1 MDMISATLSFYYLH
15 NSLYFNRP
23 PPPQILAMV
32 RRMSPYSEIVV
43 DQGVV
48 LPSIEMNPTFPADDD
63 LKGLI
68 YQFPRAFMVHHIAS
82 QAMSLIRCDSP
93 SLQNSEV
100 TDATDA
106 TSTSSWPSMETFAAH
121 LVSGMSI
128 SRATLVVSSIY
139 MDRLRTALSVNARGT
154 ASTPYRILLA
164 SLIVSHKCHHDVRI
178 KNKAWL
184 KCTRGSGYV
193 GFGFTLREVNS
204 MEREL
209 LSSLDYNT
217 LIGKQ
222 DIVNFL
228 LPFLKAKETNVE
240 IKASNIHKNLIPLV
254 QRSEGHLPR
263 RLGNDL
269 NDVFIAATTLQMLSR
284 QHQGG
289 IHRAASSLQSTASSS
304 PLQTLSLPT
313 PLGTNSDKVRPSQR
327 LSKIRGRIPFTS
339 GKSSKGKEIVRKR
352 QYEVD
357 SIAEKEGLSA
367 GQLKSGKNIEY
378 LTRATCE

>member
-1 MDMISATLSFYYLH
+1 
-15 NSLYFNRP
+15 
-23 PPPQILAMV
+23 
-32 RRMSPYSEIVV
+32 MSPYSEIVV
-43 DQGVV
+43 DQGLV
-48 LPSIEMNPTFPADDD
+48 LPSIERNPTFPADDD

-68 YQFPRAFMVHHIAS
+68 YQFPRAFMVHHIAG

-128 SRATLVVSSIY
+128 SRATLVVASIY

-184 KCTRGSGYV
+184 KCTRGNGYV

-228 LPFLKAKETNVE
+228 LPFLEAKDTNVE
-240 IKASNIHKNLIPLV
+240 IKASNIHKNLMALV
-254 QRSEGHLPR
+254 QRSEDHLTR
-263 RLGNDL
+263 RLGNGLD
-269 NDVFIAATTLQMLSR
+269 DVSIAATTLQMLSR
-284 QHQGG
+284 QHSGG
-289 IHRAASSLQSTASSS
+289 IHRDASPLQSTASES

-313 PLGTNSDKVRPSQR
+313 PRGTNTGKARLRQR
-327 LSKIRGRIPFTS
+327 LSKIRGRIPFGS
-339 GKSSKGKEIVRKR
+339 GESSKGKGIIRKR
-352 QYEVD
+352 HYEVD
-357 SIAEKEGLSA
+357 SIAEKEGLLA
-367 GQLKSGKNIEY
+367 GQPKGGKKIEH